1 MGPAGKL
8 SSDNPRK
15 TQDGEA
21 QDKRKI
27 CELSPLD
34 IHQESLV
41 KTTWE
46 GPLSCIDPPQRFIWW
61 HLRNRK
67 NKTDGHLQLEGDY
80 FFSSG
85 KLL

>member
-41 KTTWE
+41 KTTW
-46 GPLSCIDPPQRFIWW
+46 GGV
-61 HLRNRK
+61 HLVVWTHPRDLYGG
-67 NKTDGHLQLEGDY
+67 TLETERTRLMDT
-80 FFSSG
+80 FS
-85 KLL
+85 